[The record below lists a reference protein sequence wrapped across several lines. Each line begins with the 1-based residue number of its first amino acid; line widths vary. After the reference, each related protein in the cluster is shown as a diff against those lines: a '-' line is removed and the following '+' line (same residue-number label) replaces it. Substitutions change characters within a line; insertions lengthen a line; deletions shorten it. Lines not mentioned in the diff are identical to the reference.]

1 MDNKKIFAIAAVAIL
16 ATSAVLVIWYNTDN
30 DNDFEGIVDARGRT
44 VEVPTEINS
53 IICLNACA
61 LRMVSYFDSIDKV
74 IAVENYEKLGGAGG
88 LYSLRLT
95 YRLAFPELKDLPD
108 IGGDDTPEAIILADP
123 DIVFCTTIAVSEL
136 DNLQEKLGIP
146 VFAINADLE
155 FDDEKF
161 FEQIAMMGNVLN
173 EEDRATELIDGIKGI
188 IADTKARTP
197 TTANAKTGYATG
209 MQGGSGSGL
218 AKTSG
223 DYLPFTYT
231 NVQNVMPS
239 SIAGVGKQPY
249 ATTSEAIIAAD
260 PDYVFVDMNASACK
274 ADYDSW
280 KADGTGIENVTAFA
294 NGDVY
299 STLIYKI
306 YGTNWDNQLCN
317 FYFVGK
323 TVYPDLYAGIDP
335 KQKAEDIWRLFF
347 QVDLD
352 YDEVV
357 AAQGMG
363 FGKLIW

>member
-1 MDNKKIFAIAAVAIL
+1 MDNKKIFAVAVVAIL
-16 ATSAVLVIWYNTDN
+16 AVSAVLVIWYNTDD
-30 DNDFEGIVDARGRT
+30 DNFEGITDARGRT
-44 VEVPTEINS
+44 VEVPTDINS

-74 IAVENYEKLGGAGG
+74 IAVENYEKMEGSGG
-88 LYSLRLT
+88 LFSKRLT
-95 YRLAFPELKDLPD
+95 YRLAFPELQSLPD
-108 IGGDDTPEAIILADP
+108 IGGDDTPEAIILANP

-161 FEQIAMMGNVLN
+161 FEQIMMMGNVLN
-173 EEDRATELIDGIKGI
+173 EEGRATELVNGIKSI
-188 IADTKARTP
+188 IADTKGRMPA
-197 TTANAKTGYATG
+197 ASAIKTGYATG

-249 ATTSEAIIAAD
+249 GTTSEALIAAN

-274 ADYDSW
+274 TDYDKW
-280 KADGTGIENVTAFA
+280 KADGTGIENVKAFK
-294 NGDVY
+294 NGNVY

-317 FYFVGK
+317 LYFVGK
-323 TVYPDLYAGIDP
+323 TVYPDLYTGIDP
-335 KQKAEDIWRLFF
+335 KQKAEEIWKLFF

-363 FGKLIW
+363 FGKLTW